1 MDPHVSEWLNLVV
14 RWIHVITGIAWVGAS
29 FYFNWLLNRLTRP
42 DTVEAGVTGEL
53 WAIHAGGFFQV
64 RKREVAPGG
73 RLSHLHWFKWEAY
86 WTWISGFALLV
97 LIYYMGARVYLIDPG
112 VAEIGVGAAVAIGV
126 GVLVLGWFVYDF
138 LWRSPLAER
147 GWVAVA
153 ASLALFVG
161 LAYGLG
167 QVFSGRGAYI
177 HVGAVLGTLMAGNV
191 LRVIMP
197 AQRQLVAAAEA
208 GGRPDPVLAA
218 DAERRSLHNNYMTR
232 PVLFIMVSNHYPATF
247 GHRYGWLVL
256 VALFA
261 VGAGVRHYFNLRH
274 RGNWSNA
281 WIVAAAAAGTI
292 AIAAA
297 TAPSAWWD
305 AGSRAGAPGE
315 AVSFA
320 EARHI
325 IVKKCLTCHSRQ
337 PTHEAFDVAPKD
349 VKFDTPEQ
357 IRAQADRIRSTAVA
371 TETMPLGNL
380 TEMTAAERARLGR
393 WIDQG
398 APIE

>member
-14 RWIHVITGIAWVGAS
+14 RWIHVITGIAWIGAS
-29 FYFNWLLNRLTRP
+29 FYFNWLLNHLTRP
-42 DTVEAGVTGEL
+42 DPGEAGEAGGGEL

-64 RKREVAPGG
+64 RKLETAPGAL
-73 RLSHLHWFKWEAY
+73 LSRLHWFKWEAY

-97 LIYYMGARVYLIDPG
+97 LVYYMGARVFLIDPG
-112 VAEIGVGAAVAIGV
+112 VADIGVGAAVAIGV

-138 LWRSPLAER
+138 LWRSPLAEF
-147 GWVAVA
+147 GWAAAV
-153 ASLALFVG
+153 SLGLLVG

-177 HVGAVLGTLMAGNV
+177 HVGAILGTLMAGNV

-197 AQRQLVAAAEA
+197 AQRAMVSAAEA

-218 DAERRSLHNNYMTR
+218 DAERRSLHNTYMTL

-261 VGAGVRHYFNLRH
+261 VGAAVRHYFNFRH
-274 RGNWSNA
+274 RGNWSHA
-281 WIVAAAAAGTI
+281 WVVAAAAVGTI
-292 AIAAA
+292 AIVAA
-297 TAPSAWWD
+297 TAPTAWW
-305 AGSRAGAPGE
+305 GSRPGDPGA

-357 IRAQADRIRSTAVA
+357 IRAQVDRIRATAVV

-380 TEMTAAERARLGR
+380 TEMTAEERAQLGR

-398 APIE
+398 APIN